1 MNRNVVVPGG
11 GLKLQATLSS
21 SSSGTGDA
29 LSPHH
34 PITCNGELRLEH
46 DNTLCCDHSAAPPGD
61 IRSAREVAHNAD
73 PISNTRSISISA
85 LRTRCSMPQGL
96 SELASTT

>member
-1 MNRNVVVPGG
+1 VNQSIGIPGG

-21 SSSGTGDA
+21 SSSGTGET

-46 DNTLCCDHSAAPPGD
+46 DGRLRCDHSEAPPND
-61 IRSAREVAHNAD
+61 VRTQFCIDH
-73 PISNTRSISISA
+73 SISLLLMELSA
-85 LRTRCSMPQGL
+85 AL
-96 SELASTT
+96 

>member
-1 MNRNVVVPGG
+1 MNRGVIVPGG

-34 PITCNGELRLEH
+34 PITCNGELRLEY
-46 DNTLCCDHSAAPPGD
+46 DGRLSCDHVAAPPGD
-61 IRSAREVAHNAD
+61 IRTQFCIDH
-73 PISNTRSISISA
+73 SISLLLMELSA
-85 LRTRCSMPQGL
+85 QL
-96 SELASTT
+96 